1 MTNVLRRPGMTWV
14 LVPWSGYV
22 ATWTVITAAGPGL
35 AALWWFVG
43 LIVFGSLWL
52 ATKPL
57 LQRGA
62 WRDAG

>member
-1 MTNVLRRPGMTWV
+1 MTWV
-14 LVPWSGYV
+14 LVLWSAYV
-22 ATWTVITAAGPGL
+22 ATWTVITPAGPAL
-35 AALWWFVG
+35 AAAWWSAG

-57 LQRGA
+57 FRRGA

>member
-1 MTNVLRRPGMTWV
+1 MTNVLRWPPMTWV
-14 LVPWSGYV
+14 LVLWSGYV
-22 ATWTVITAAGPGL
+22 ATWTVITSADPAL
-35 AALWWFVG
+35 ATAWWFGG

-57 LQRGA
+57 FRRGA